1 MQGSAKAALS
11 WLPRPTPSLRD
22 RLPLAIEA
30 QRRGYDVY
38 LITGLPGSKTI
49 ESEAIDTIN
58 KFRINHIQLPFTS
71 RGMNPIKELK
81 ALFLLIKN
89 IRSIK
94 PRIIHAASPKG
105 IFFAALSGLFS
116 GANKI
121 ILSVSGMGFLFTSKK
136 SFITKLIAY
145 IYKTIMIFAVNIRK
159 TVIIVQN
166 KDDFSFWSN
175 LVYSRSTFVSLIPGS
190 GVDIN
195 IYKDIKYRFDS
206 KTVLFPARILIDK
219 GIFEF
224 VEAARNLKERNPQW
238 KFEIVG
244 ASDYDNP
251 SAVDQ
256 DRINDW
262 VKEGIISSLGHQHN
276 MEEVYKNASII
287 CLPSYRE
294 GMPKVLLEAAASGLP
309 VITTDVIG
317 CREAIIPNV
326 TGLLVPS
333 HNAEKLA
340 AAIKRLI
347 DDPQMRKEMG
357 KEGRK
362 LAQSRFAIE
371 IIVSS
376 IFVLYE
382 D

>member
-1 MQGSAKAALS
+1 
-11 WLPRPTPSLRD
+11 
-22 RLPLAIEA
+22 
-30 QRRGYDVY
+30 
-38 LITGLPGSKTI
+38 
-49 ESEAIDTIN
+49 
-58 KFRINHIQLPFTS
+58 
-71 RGMNPIKELK
+71 
-81 ALFLLIKN
+81 
-89 IRSIK
+89 
-94 PRIIHAASPKG
+94 
-105 IFFAALSGLFS
+105 
-116 GANKI
+116 
-121 ILSVSGMGFLFTSKK
+121 
-136 SFITKLIAY
+136 
-145 IYKTIMIFAVNIRK
+145 MIFAVNIRK

-276 MEEVYKNASII
+276 MVEVYKNASII